1 MPREE
6 NNATV
11 PGPPAT
17 RLSLF
22 LRRGRQRRR
31 GARRSPAMT
40 NEIRTAI
47 MTQHIQAQHLPR
59 AETGIAR
66 AWRLVASFFSIA
78 ARSLPAA
85 GV

>member
-1 MPREE
+1 
-6 NNATV
+6 
-11 PGPPAT
+11 
-17 RLSLF
+17 
-22 LRRGRQRRR
+22 
-31 GARRSPAMT
+31 MT